1 MVKVKI
7 IGGLGNQMFQYA
19 AAKAL
24 AVKHN
29 TDVSANISAFSS
41 YEVHPLSIDKLS
53 CNCKFDSR
61 GNFLSKVIDFPYFRN
76 VCSKFSHFFNVY
88 IEKDLSYNSEFF
100 NSNKGV
106 SLFGYF
112 QSEKYFLNIRE
123 LLLEEFSLNTPL
135 DKHESS
141 IESQITESDSVA
153 IHIRRGD
160 YISDKSAN
168 SIHGTCNSEYFINSL
183 SKLNELN
190 LLSDATILFIFSDDI
205 EWCQANL
212 SFEYRTVFV
221 EGSSARP
228 EVDIHLMSKC
238 KHQIISNSTF
248 SWWGAWLNTNPNK
261 CVIAPIQWF
270 KTLHDSTDIVPEQWK
285 RL

>member
-19 AAKAL
+19 TAKAL

-29 TDVSANISAFSS
+29 TEVSANISAFSS

-53 CNCKFDSR
+53 CKCKFDSR
-61 GNFLSKVIDFPYFRN
+61 GDFLSKMLDFSYFRKTF
-76 VCSKFSHFFNVY
+76 SKFSHFFNVH
-88 IEKDLSYNSEFF
+88 IEKDLSYNAELF
-100 NSNKGV
+100 NSDIGV

-123 LLLEEFSLNTPL
+123 LLLEEFSLSAPL
-135 DKHESS
+135 AKHEAT
-141 IESQITESDSVA
+141 IENRITESDSVA

-160 YISDKSAN
+160 YISNKSAN
-168 SIHGTCNSEYFINSL
+168 SVHGTCENDYFINAL
-183 SKLNELN
+183 SNLKKSN
-190 LLSDATILFIFSDDI
+190 LLSDATVLFIFSDDI
-205 EWCQANL
+205 EWCQDNL
-212 SFEYRTVFV
+212 SFEYQTVFV
-221 EGSSARP
+221 KGSSDRP

-261 CVIAPIQWF
+261 CVIAPLQWF